1 MSCWHFRSELAPC
14 PGLAAGLALV
24 CLAAAALPWLAGVP
38 AGPALLLS
46 VLALAPLPS
55 ARRSVPGRGC
65 AFKAVAH
72 GPEGL
77 SLPPAGPALRLL
89 PSTRVFRSFV
99 LLVAELDGRRRV
111 LWISRESLPPA
122 DFRRLKVALRAL
134 RPGTASPA

>member
-1 MSCWHFRSELAPC
+1 VS
-14 PGLAAGLALV
+14 
-24 CLAAAALPWLAGVP
+24 

-46 VLALAPLPS
+46 ALALAPLPS